1 MSVSAVQCSAVQ
13 WSGVER
19 NGAEWSGV
27 EWNGVERSGLEWSG
41 DGWRAHMMCG
51 RVEWSVRATSAPQ
64 RCRPPRACPATGR
77 CPRTRAA
84 CCPSREGARAG
95 RRRPRAHLSWK
106 KALISRSK
114 IVAAV
119 KAAVALTA
127 EPICANDVPSSAHQ
141 SSAQTVHPRHAQGE
155 RAQGGTNILRE
166 RAEADGAGGFGA
178 STLLVIAGP
187 ESKEEAA
194 AATMELITNR
204 TCTAR
209 WRAASHCSRL
219 ATSASSSGCSC
230 SAAET

>member
-1 MSVSAVQCSAVQ
+1 MYS
-13 WSGVER
+13 R
-19 NGAEWSGV
+19 LL
-27 EWNGVERSGLEWSG
+27 RSNYAFSLFSFVFDE
-41 DGWRAHMMCG
+41 
-51 RVEWSVRATSAPQ
+51 ATVTFWPY
-64 RCRPPRACPATGR
+64 
-77 CPRTRAA
+77 
-84 CCPSREGARAG
+84 ARA
-95 RRRPRAHLSWK
+95 RR
-106 KALISRSK
+106 
-114 IVAAV
+114 
-119 KAAVALTA
+119 
-127 EPICANDVPSSAHQ
+127 E
-141 SSAQTVHPRHAQGE
+141 GE

-209 WRAASHCSRL
+209 WRAASHRSRL